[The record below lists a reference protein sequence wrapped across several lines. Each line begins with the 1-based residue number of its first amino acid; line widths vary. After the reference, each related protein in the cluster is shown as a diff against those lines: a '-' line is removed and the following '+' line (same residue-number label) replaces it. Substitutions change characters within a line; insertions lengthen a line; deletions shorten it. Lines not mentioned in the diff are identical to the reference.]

1 MIFVR
6 NQGNLTSV
14 VMKKGKMS
22 RALLLLA
29 CITSI
34 LVSCDRL
41 KDDPPPG
48 DPVPVDLTL
57 KQKEVVDSA
66 NAFAFDLFRPII
78 EEADG
83 GENLMVSPFSIT
95 SALSMV
101 LNGAAGE
108 TFNAVRHTLRYDE
121 QTLEEINET
130 YLKLMEDM
138 VPVDPRVTM
147 EIANSVWVEKR
158 LTVKQP
164 YIDALKAWYLAEA
177 INIDV
182 SDPGAVDLV
191 NGWIEDKTHDKI
203 RDMLDYLSPDLAMLL
218 INAIY
223 FNGKWR
229 YQFDKKETSDKPFY
243 ITPDA
248 PVNVPM
254 MYQKENFAVTRTDN
268 ATLVELPYGQG
279 NYTMVVMLP
288 DEGVSLANAASTLNP
303 ESWSQWMQQLSH
315 GTAEVQLSLP
325 KFEYEYKRNL
335 NDDLKAMG
343 MGIAFTGAA
352 DFSNISDRSI
362 LISRVLHQTYIKSDE
377 EGTEAAAATVVE
389 FELTSMPPGPTVVNI
404 NRPFLYF
411 IRESTTGTLVFMG
424 QVVDPR

>member
-6 NQGNLTSV
+6 NYGTLISA
-14 VMKKGKMS
+14 VMKKGIYGRGM
-22 RALLLLA
+22 LLFT
-29 CITSI
+29 CITASLI
-34 LVSCDRL
+34 SCDRL

-177 INIDV
+177 RNIDV

-203 RDMLDYLSPDLAMLL
+203 QDMLDYLSPDLAMLL

-229 YQFDKKETSDKPFY
+229 YQFDEKETSDKPFY
-243 ITPDA
+243 VTPDA
-248 PVNVPM
+248 PVNVLM

-288 DEGVSLANAASTLNP
+288 DEGVSLPVAASTLN
-303 ESWSQWMQQLSH
+303 SKNWSQWMQRLSYA
-315 GTAEVQLSLP
+315 TSEVQLSLP
-325 KFEYEYKRNL
+325 KFEYEYRRTL
-335 NDDLKAMG
+335 NDDLQSMG
-343 MGIAFTGAA
+343 MGIAFTETA
-352 DFSNISDRSI
+352 DFSNISDQGI
-362 LISRVLHQTYIKSDE
+362 LISRVLHQTYIKTDE

-389 FELTSMPPGPTVVNI
+389 FEFTSMPDNTIVNI

-411 IRESTTGTLVFMG
+411 IRESTTGTIVFMG